1 MKSIKKF
8 EEFVYGGGGAGQPAP
23 SRAPGESPVTAPPKT
38 NPTTKPG
45 KPSPI
50 RRDKPA
56 VEPAPKAE
64 AELKTATIEDV
75 ISKFAELTNQSI

>member
-8 EEFVYGGGGAGQPAP
+8 EEFVYGGGSSQPAP
-23 SRAPGESPVTAPPKT
+23 APGQAPVTAPPKT
-38 NPTTKPG
+38 NPTTKPD

-56 VEPAPKAE
+56 VAPDPKAE
-64 AELKTATIEDV
+64 KELETGTIEDV